1 MPAAAACSRSTGRR
15 PSPSRHG
22 RSPQT
27 PRGRRSAPGYG
38 PCPNSTTPGCAV
50 TVDPLHLQVV
60 AQRFNDDDSWR
71 LRCYAV
77 PIPFP
82 QVGDLPWEVISDLRR
97 DRNIARFRAVLRGVE
112 EEATAEAAG
121 GDIEAAASHAYR
133 RHLAAAVGRLD
144 GIGSGALRSAVALIV
159 IGGAAGSA
167 TFGITGPLNLV
178 AGTALGSAAG
188 VIVDV
193 RKILR
198 QRRSRGWVAVHQ
210 RIDGLRM

>member
-1 MPAAAACSRSTGRR
+1 MSPLDLAWRSGNSAWRKGHGQVDYLLFVGGQPAGVIEAKPEG
-15 PSPSRHG
+15 
-22 RSPQT
+22 
-27 PRGRRSAPGYG
+27 
-38 PCPNSTTPGCAV
+38 TTLVEVEHQSGKY
-50 TVDPLHLQVV
+50 VDGLPDWMKPPVYPLP
-60 AQRFNDDDSWR
+60 
-71 LRCYAV
+71 YM
-77 PIPFP
+77 
-82 QVGDLPWEVISDLRR
+82 
-97 DRNIARFRAVLRGVE
+97 RGVE

-198 QRRSRGWVAVHQ
+198 QRRSRGSVAVHQ